1 MHRWKGY
8 DDTITEKG
16 YKNPFM
22 EICIMIGQHVVYL
35 HKNPSIQQVSMG
47 EQILMRKS
55 LTFYMLYKIIF

>member
-1 MHRWKGY
+1 
-8 DDTITEKG
+8 
-16 YKNPFM
+16 
-22 EICIMIGQHVVYL
+22 MIGQHVVYL